1 MSTKTKIIVL
11 RMKQLIYTGILAAVI
26 ILLLFLFLAFYSSD
40 RDDADSNTPESSK
53 VSSDPLAV
61 SASAVYIP
69 GVYTTELLLNDQSI
83 EIEVIVDQSSVTSL
97 RLSQLNEAVTT
108 LYPLLEP
115 SFLQLRD
122 QLYSTQSLDAVTYS
136 PENKYTTLVLM
147 EAVRNSLEKAA
158 APSSA
163 GTISD

>member
-11 RMKQLIYTGILAAVI
+11 RMKQLIYTGILAALI
-26 ILLLFLFLAFYSSD
+26 ILLLFLLLTVFSSD
-40 RDDADSNTPESSK
+40 RASSDTHTAEPSK
-53 VSSDPLAV
+53 ASPDPLAIS
-61 SASAVYIP
+61 SAAVYIP

-97 RLSQLNEAVTT
+97 RLSQLNEAVAT

-122 QLYSTQSLDAVTYS
+122 QFYSTQSLDSITYS
-136 PENKYTTLVLM
+136 AENKYTTLVLI
-147 EAVRNSLEKAA
+147 EAIRNSLEKAA
-158 APSSA
+158 VPSSA
-163 GTISD
+163 KTITQ